1 MGLGGGGAERRADE
15 DGDGRG
21 RTRRGFRKVRV
32 APREGAG
39 IVDNVVIKRERDVVN
54 GKVDRSVIVRE
65 KVDFASITVVVV
77 VGAIIGVITRAVA

>member
-1 MGLGGGGAERRADE
+1 MGLGGGEGGGGQAA
-15 DGDGRG
+15 GGGRG

-65 KVDFASITVVVV
+65 KVDFASITVAVV
-77 VGAIIGVITRAVA
+77 VGAVIGVITRAVA